1 LPVLRWR
8 SRLSPL
14 IVAARQPGFPHHC
27 EGLSTPDVA
36 LSPSYSRKREI
47 EIIAERAWR
56 ERLRVKVLP
65 EYDEPKRADSIVIL
79 KPPAHL

>member
-1 LPVLRWR
+1 
-8 SRLSPL
+8 
-14 IVAARQPGFPHHC
+14 
-27 EGLSTPDVA
+27 LSTPDVA